1 MMDIL
6 WLFAKIIVAFLTS
19 HWLVMVTSFIGL
31 CCMLVIAL
39 WVFHPDNK
47 TAYESYANIPL
58 EDLLEGE
65 SQHSQ
70 KSKPHFSIFL

>member
-6 WLFAKIIVAFLTS
+6 WLLVKVVVAILTS
-19 HWLVMVTSFIGL
+19 HWLVVVTSLIGL
-31 CCMLVIAL
+31 CYLLVIAL

-47 TAYESYANIPL
+47 KVYDSYANIPL

-65 SQHSQ
+65 KHQPS
-70 KSKPHFSIFL
+70 KSMSNVSILL

>member
-19 HWLVMVTSFIGL
+19 HWLVVVTFFIGL

-39 WVFHPDNK
+39 SVFHPDNK
-47 TAYESYANIPL
+47 KVYDSHANIAL
-58 EDLLEGE
+58 KDLLEGE
-65 SQHSQ
+65 KTQH
-70 KSKPHFSIFL
+70 

>member
-6 WLFAKIIVAFLTS
+6 WLFANIIVAFLMS
-19 HWLVMVTSFIGL
+19 HWLVVVTSFIGL
-31 CCMLVIAL
+31 CCLRVIAL

-47 TAYESYANIPL
+47 KLYDSHAHIPL

-65 SQHSQ
+65 KHQPL
-70 KSKPHFSIFL
+70 KSKSYVSIFL